1 MLNYTITEEEVNA
14 LTSARMQLNMLA
26 VLMTTRDAESNID
39 GPGLAEFL
47 DAQQR
52 ALLRLETVIEDRGF
66 RTDAPA
72 ASIDQPSATSAIS
85 TEIIVD
91 ALRAA
96 SGEQL
101 LHARLLEIGEAFI
114 AAQANVEA
122 NAVLFPAFVQAME
135 RRGLVWSVTM
145 GKDGPAPQFAPVD
158 SSSRAKAAPRKR
170 EKLARH
176 AAA

>member
-1 MLNYTITEEEVNA
+1 MLSYTITEEEVNA

-26 VLMTTRDAESNID
+26 MLMTTHDAERHID

-47 DAQQR
+47 DVQQR
-52 ALLRLETVIEDRGF
+52 TLLKLETAIEDRGIHDE
-66 RTDAPA
+66 TSE

-91 ALRAA
+91 ALRAT

-101 LHARLLEIGEAFI
+101 PHARLLEIGDAFV

-122 NAVLFPAFVQAME
+122 NAVLFPAFVEAME

-145 GKDGPAPQFAPVD
+145 GKDGPAPQFAPID
-158 SSSRAKAAPRKR
+158 NSSRATPASRKR
-170 EKLARH
+170 EKLARP
-176 AAA
+176 ATA